1 MTPPSIRLVAM
12 DLDGTLLNRQYRIS
26 PANHAAVQDL
36 REAGIAVVPATGR
49 RFGAGAAYG
58 LSLGLRGPMIFQN
71 GALAKNLGD
80 RVPIFWQAM
89 SPALVR
95 HVVSV
100 GRRFGILPLLIGDPF
115 GPGIILIEEAPHQ
128 YGRLGRYLESS
139 WTDVQMVGDL
149 GAVRRGDILQVSF
162 CGNVQPLREL
172 AGILRGETGADASIT
187 CTEYP
192 ERDLSLLD
200 LMHAAV
206 TKGTA
211 LARLARLLGVAAGA
225 RPRRSATT
233 STTATCSPP
242 SACPWSWATRTKA
255 CGRSSRGSC
264 PRCDASGVAWGIWTH
279 ILPRPDRLREW
290 NLNAERPTSN
300 AER

>member
-1 MTPPSIRLVAM
+1 MTPAAIRLVAM
-12 DLDGTLLNRQYRIS
+12 DLDGTLLDRQYRIP

-36 REAGIAVVPATGR
+36 REAGVAVVPATGR

-58 LSLGLRGPMIFQN
+58 LSLDLRGPMIFQN

-80 RVPIFWQAM
+80 RVPLFWRAM

-115 GPGIILIEEAPHQ
+115 GPGILLIEEAPHQ

-139 WTDVQMVGDL
+139 WTDVQRVGDL

-162 CGNVQPLREL
+162 CGDVQPLREL
-172 AGILRGETGADASIT
+172 AGILRRETGGDASIT

-211 LARLARLLGVAAGA
+211 LVRLARLLGIAPAAAAAFGDNFNDRDMLA
-225 RPRRSATT
+225 SVGLPLVMGNADESLRREFPRVVPA
-233 STTATCSPP
+233 
-242 SACPWSWATRTKA
+242 
-255 CGRSSRGSC
+255 
-264 PRCDASGVAWGIWTH
+264 CDAGGVAWGIWTH
-279 ILPRPDRLREW
+279 ILPRPDRIQAW
-290 NLNAERPTSN
+290 NLSPPEAQSN
-300 AER
+300 IEH

>member
-1 MTPPSIRLVAM
+1 MTTPAIRLVAM
-12 DLDGTLLNRQYRIS
+12 DLDGTLLDRQYRIS

-36 REAGIAVVPATGR
+36 RAAGVAVVPATGR

-80 RVPIFWQAM
+80 RVPLFWEAM

-115 GPGIILIEEAPHQ
+115 GPGTILIEEAPHQ

-139 WTDVQMVGDL
+139 WTDVRMVGSL

-172 AGILRGETGADASIT
+172 AGILQRETGADASIT

-200 LMHAAV
+200 LMHAGV
-206 TKGTA
+206 GKGAA
-211 LARLARLLGVAAGA
+211 LARLARLLGVTPEAAAAFGDNFNDRDMLA
-225 RPRRSATT
+225 SVGLPLVMGNADASLRAEFPQVV
-233 STTATCSPP
+233 P
-242 SACPWSWATRTKA
+242 
-255 CGRSSRGSC
+255 G
-264 PRCDASGVAWGIWTH
+264 CDAGGVAWGIWTH
-279 ILPRPDRLREW
+279 ILPRPDRLQEW
-290 NLNAERPTSN
+290 DLNVERPTSN
-300 AER
+300 AEL

>member
-1 MTPPSIRLVAM
+1 MTAPAIRLVAT
-12 DLDGTLLNRQYRIS
+12 DLDGTLLDRRYRVS

-49 RFGAGAAYG
+49 RFGAGAPYG

-80 RVPIFWQAM
+80 RVPLFWRAM

-95 HVVSV
+95 HVVSA

-115 GPGIILIEEAPHQ
+115 GPGTILLEEAPHQ

-172 AGILRGETGADASIT
+172 AGILRRETGADASIT
-187 CTEYP
+187 GTEYP

-200 LMHAAV
+200 LMHPAV

-211 LARLARLLGVAAGA
+211 LARLAGLLGVPPEATAAFGDNFNDREMLA
-225 RPRRSATT
+225 AVGLPLVMGNADESLRAEFPRIV
-233 STTATCSPP
+233 PP
-242 SACPWSWATRTKA
+242 
-255 CGRSSRGSC
+255 
-264 PRCDASGVAWGIWTH
+264 CDASGVAWGIWTH